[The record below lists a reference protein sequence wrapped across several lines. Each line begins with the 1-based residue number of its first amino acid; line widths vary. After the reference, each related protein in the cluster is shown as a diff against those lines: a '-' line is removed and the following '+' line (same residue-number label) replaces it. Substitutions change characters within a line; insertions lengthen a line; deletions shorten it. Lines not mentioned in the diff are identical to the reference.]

1 MTLTV
6 IITTSYGL
14 IGDEVI
20 MSAGLFA
27 QIVNIG
33 LVVLFVLIIVG
44 FVIAAFIGY
53 KRGIW
58 SSTYR
63 MIFMLILVS
72 AGLLSLSAIAEII
85 GNLNLDPLI
94 PYETIVLT
102 NAKTGMVY
110 FAPITS
116 FHETLVSCLR
126 GFYYLYNVSGSYAAA
141 TEFAEAL
148 AYSTVKLV
156 SFVVIM
162 ILIVTVGWLLSTI
175 LWHALFK
182 RLIPKLARNKIKVR
196 WAGAIMNSVSYVV
209 VGFLLLSPLTSMVNI
224 INQNY
229 SRRNDDNQ
237 IVSYL
242 NGFMDSYDNSLFAKT
257 FFNWTVDSSSGL
269 TLDATIL
276 NNLTSSS
283 LENGSIGIISSVSEL
298 TNIASVL
305 VENVL
310 IGPNGEITYSI
321 PEMINQE
328 YIEALFASL
337 KNSNLLMTIIPIAV
351 QLSINSDLLA
361 DVVDMSMLDLSDA
374 EWDKELDAIETI
386 TIDIANSGL
395 VDSFMDEEGNI
406 VIPSDPASIVTS
418 LLTNK
423 TYQYTYHALSTI
435 SKSKLL
441 SRSIP
446 ALIQYFIA
454 NGGETMSAYFPAS
467 FEALNDIDW
476 GFELSTIYDCLY
488 QMYCVDDRIV
498 TAILSMNSATP
509 EGEVSG
515 LSPFRAGEEPEEV
528 NLMDVILEN
537 IDSYRRILVGETNS
551 SNELIN
557 IDSNGR
563 TIVYSNGNR
572 IPGRRYCL
580 LDISLCK
587 TILSSLP
594 QLLDSVITDET
605 ASAAVTSVIEEL
617 SDGKWMKNFKE
628 EFNALFYCFSAF
640 GDDTSALNTLLSGE
654 LIPEGGSLSDID
666 ENLIKVLSKVLKRMD
681 NSKII
686 YAILLPTIRSLLT
699 SGSVADA
706 FTSSGIDIDIVTD
719 GIDKAEASR
728 TLGAELAKVISSVKS
743 IGTLTDILAS
753 GSDVPT
759 LISQLGQANES
770 IAYALD
776 AIYSCRIIN
785 PIPLPTDTYTANENF
800 LNVMSFIFGDSLNV
814 DGLSFDQSLLSNPS
828 IKWSNST
835 DSNGN
840 FFHDRFGRPIYDGEN
855 GAIANV
861 IRALGV
867 SDIMTVM
874 TDPNY
879 LSGSNITANLASL
892 ENDYHLSTVLAAV
905 GRSIVFSSTMGT
917 FLDAQLQQTG
927 ILDQGVS
934 FTNVTDWAEEG
945 EKLGV
950 LLTTIGEAA
959 IDISNLDLNAVTN
972 IVGLNNLLHSL
983 ADSSIFVDKTSG
995 DYLFSNWL
1003 YAKAESSLTNFSD
1016 GVNTFN
1022 LLQDPSTWDPT
1033 WGEQGPDQY
1042 TIVKNDFASLN
1053 EKADWYND
1061 EFISSFNTSIY
1072 ILPFTSYTNYWD
1084 NPQFIEDYSPI
1095 LELDEIGKIC
1105 KIVYWVSQAVATND
1119 LLSMPVRI
1127 FEGLINSLNDT
1138 TCLRV
1143 STYNYFEVAKSAF
1156 TGGTS
1161 SAFFD
1166 LEPANTPYLIS
1177 CDGYIYDYDTSQ
1189 VLRQV
1194 EIEHLTEIYSTY
1206 RYMIDKGVLDSNNQ
1220 FVTDMID
1227 EEVALRIRSSIV
1239 GVQQSIVFHRKGS
1252 ILDPDLSNDLDGY
1265 YPTVFQNAM
1274 GAFLT
1279 AENMGTIVYNAN
1291 NPKDIFYYDDYAAY
1305 LDPDLSPVTEKDV
1318 IKAKSDYI
1326 LDNYFDFAGAKNFSY
1341 NQQINEVNAI
1351 FTVIDAIV
1359 GGPIEGTNQKYQ
1371 GLRKADGSITFSF
1384 ENFDITN
1391 IGNALAV
1398 NQILTALNETN
1409 TMYDSVS
1416 NIISLSLENASQYDL
1431 VSSLTHVDFADAN
1444 VFYHYFDEAN
1454 LVGTQSYNW
1463 EAKFDEQE
1471 LSLVCDI
1478 LREVSKNQNGEPSAF
1493 PDLDTISTSS
1503 TSILNLQNFL
1513 HDLNESKIFHTGGPI
1528 LSLYI
1533 DVNHNVVLNNASSTG
1548 MTIFQEICVE
1558 LFSHDSISS
1567 SLFDVNSPKDQAN
1580 IALGNYSNADQKAV
1594 YLAESLFAFDG
1605 QGALALSLPAQT
1617 LEIDNIADFMVAA
1630 LDFNASNFNS
1640 MDLMSIN
1647 TSDARE
1653 VLVALNDSNSL
1664 YDAVPNLIYTM
1675 MNRDF
1680 ATFQGVDLSDASSFY
1695 HYEISGITNYN
1706 VKYDVDEIDNIITLV
1721 NDYQLFT
1728 GIVGTNDMEDLAV
1741 IKALMENGY
1750 IYDILV
1756 DAYASNILHSSN
1768 EYLASSTH
1776 MTVFEQVVNMF
1787 VSRSGLTNYAY
1798 PVNGD
1803 ATMMAKIKAVTTLD
1817 EAYKVNVTTIN
1828 TTGYHE
1834 NWLRV
1839 TNNDEIHALVDFIS
1853 ISQSI
1858 LGESGT
1864 MDVADLQM
1872 NNINPDETKTIMMA
1886 INKVDFLSDVLPVFV
1901 NQGLDAI
1908 GLNTLATYNSVS
1920 YSHFNIGQYQYGGDR
1935 SMSNLEFCEINN
1947 IYAAL
1952 NNMVRVDGE
1961 NNFDGYY
1968 GLNNLV
1974 ALSENTDN
1982 FDGIIRFISHSRILN
1997 TDSAG
2002 SFNTMWDLS
2011 SYPASARGLL
2021 LYNILTA
2028 GSSNPSDGAN
2038 LGQYIT
2044 GATPEEKIATL
2055 SRIFTI
2061 PNYNDLAE
2069 SKGLFALASNSD
2081 EIDSNNL
2088 NINDF
2093 NAVTE
2098 ARSALTSS
2106 MRIATD
2112 AFGDSTNIRSYFASE
2127 IISSLLDQFMEI
2139 QYDVIDGFTYYYEE
2153 VHFGASSYLDIDED
2167 VYNNVSFAECD
2178 GLNGA
2183 FDTILIINK
2192 IMSETI
2198 FPTRS
2203 ELINTF
2209 TLMDNSQA
2217 SKILYLAR
2225 AHNNLGTITQTVPPT
2240 WSDYTANVYV
2250 PGFLF
2255 STYGTSLV
2263 DHFAL
2268 S

>member
-14 IGDEVI
+14 MGDKVI

-33 LVVLFVLIIVG
+33 LIVLFVLIIVG
-44 FVIAAFIGY
+44 FIIAAFIGY

-63 MIFMLILVS
+63 MIFMLILVA

-85 GNLNLDPLI
+85 GNFNLDPLI

-102 NAKTGMVY
+102 NDKTGMVY

-148 AYSTVKLV
+148 AYSAVKLV
-156 SFVVIM
+156 AFVVIM
-162 ILIVTVGWLLSTI
+162 TLVVTLGWLLSTI

-196 WAGAIMNSVSYVV
+196 WVGAIMNSVTYVV

-229 SRRNDDNQ
+229 SRRNDDNE

-298 TNIASVL
+298 TNIASIL
-305 VENVL
+305 AENIL
-310 IGPNGEITYSI
+310 IGPNGEITFSV
-321 PEMINQE
+321 PEMVNQE

-337 KNSNLLMTIIPIAV
+337 KDSNLLMTIIPIAV

-423 TYQYTYHALSTI
+423 AYQYTYHALSTI

-454 NGGETMSAYFPAS
+454 NGGETMSSYFPAS

-551 SNELIN
+551 ANELIN

-563 TIVYSNGNR
+563 TIVYSNGKR
-572 IPGRRYCL
+572 IAGRRYCL

-587 TILSSLP
+587 TIFSSLP
-594 QLLDSVITDET
+594 QLLGSIITDET

-617 SDGKWMKNFKE
+617 SAGKWMKNFKE

-640 GDDTSALNTLLSGE
+640 GDDPSALDTLLSGQ
-654 LIPEGGSLSDID
+654 LVPEGGSLSDID

-706 FTSSGIDIDIVTD
+706 FTSSGIDIAIVTD
-719 GIDKAEASR
+719 GINKAEASR
-728 TLGAELAKVISSVKS
+728 TLGAELAKIISSVKS

-800 LNVMSFIFGDSLNV
+800 LNVMSYIFGDSINV
-814 DGLSFDQSLLSNPS
+814 DGLTFDQTLLSDPN

-861 IRALGV
+861 IRAFGV
-867 SDIMTVM
+867 SGIMTVM

-879 LSGSNITANLASL
+879 LSGSNITDNLASL
-892 ENDYHLSTVLAAV
+892 ENDYHLSTILAAV
-905 GRSIVFSSTMGT
+905 GRSVVFSSTMGT

-972 IVGLNNLLHSL
+972 VVGLNNLLHAL
-983 ADSSIFVDKTSG
+983 ADSSIFIDKTSG

-1003 YAKAESSLTNFSD
+1003 YVKVENSLTNFSD

-1022 LLQDPSTWDPT
+1022 LIRDPSVWDPT

-1042 TIVKNDFASLN
+1042 TIVKTDFASLD
-1053 EKADWYND
+1053 EKADWFDN
-1061 EFISSFNTSIY
+1061 EFVSSFNTSIY
-1072 ILPFTSYTNYWD
+1072 VLPFASYTNYWD
-1084 NPQFIEDYSPI
+1084 NPQFIDDYSPI

-1105 KIVYWVSQAVATND
+1105 KIVYWVSQAVAMND

-1156 TGGTS
+1156 SGGTS

-1177 CDGYIYDYDTSQ
+1177 CEEYIYDYDSSRT
-1189 VLRQV
+1189 LRQV
-1194 EIEHLTEIYSTY
+1194 EIDHLTDIYSTY
-1206 RYMIDKGVLDSNNQ
+1206 RYMIDEGVLDSNNQ
-1220 FVTDMID
+1220 FVTDIID
-1227 EEVALRIRSSIV
+1227 EEAALQIRNSIV
-1239 GVQQSIVFHRKGS
+1239 GIQQSIVFHRKGS

-1279 AENMGTIVYNAN
+1279 AEDMGTIVYNAN
-1291 NPKDIFYYDDYAAY
+1291 NPKDIFYYDAYAAY

-1326 LDNYFDFAGAKNFSY
+1326 LDHYFDYAGAKNFNY

-1371 GLRKADGSITFSF
+1371 GLRKTDGSITFSF

-1391 IGNALAV
+1391 TGNALAI

-1416 NIISLSLENASQYDL
+1416 NIISLALENVSQYDL
-1431 VSSLTHVDFADAN
+1431 VSSLTHVNFADAN

-1454 LVGTQSYNW
+1454 LVGTQAYNW

-1478 LREVSKNQNGEPSAF
+1478 LREVSKNQNGEPSSF

-1528 LSLYI
+1528 LSLSF
-1533 DVNHNVVLNNASSTG
+1533 DVNHDVVLNNASSTG

-1580 IALGNYSNADQKAV
+1580 MALGNYSNADQKAT
-1594 YLAESLFAFDG
+1594 YLAESLFTYDG
-1605 QGALALSLPAQT
+1605 QGALALSLPSQA

-1630 LDFNASNFNS
+1630 LDFNASNFTS

-1647 TSDARE
+1647 ASDARE

-1680 ATFQGVDLSDASSFY
+1680 TTFQGVDLSDASSFY
-1695 HYEISGITNYN
+1695 HYEVSGTTNYN
-1706 VKYDVDEIDNIITLV
+1706 VKYDVDEIDNIITIV
-1721 NDYQLFT
+1721 TDYQLFT
-1728 GIVGTNDMEDLAV
+1728 GIVGTNSMEDLAV

-1756 DAYASNILHSSN
+1756 DAYTSNILHASN
-1768 EYLASSTH
+1768 EYLTSTTH

-1787 VSRSGLTNYAY
+1787 ASRSGLTNYAY

-1803 ATMMAKIKAVTTLD
+1803 AQMMAKIKAVTTLD
-1817 EAYKVNVTTIN
+1817 EAYKVNVTTLN

-1839 TNNDEIHALVDFIS
+1839 TNNDEIHSLVNFIS
-1853 ISQSI
+1853 LSQSI

-1864 MDVADLQM
+1864 MNVADLHM
-1872 NNINPDETKTIMMA
+1872 NNINPNETKTIMMA
-1886 INKVDFLSDVLPVFV
+1886 INQVDFLSDVLPVFV
-1901 NQGLDAI
+1901 NQGFDAI
-1908 GLNTLATYNSVS
+1908 GLNALATYNSVS
-1920 YSHFNIGQYQYGGDR
+1920 YSYFNIGQYQYGGDR
-1935 SMSNLEFCEINN
+1935 SSSNIEFCEINN

-1952 NNMVRVDGE
+1952 TNMMKVDVE

-1968 GLNNLV
+1968 SLNNLV
-1974 ALSENTDN
+1974 ALSENTNN
-1982 FDGIIRFISHSRILN
+1982 FDGIVSFISHSRILN
-1997 TDSAG
+1997 TDSTG
-2002 SFNTMWDLS
+2002 SYNAMWTLS
-2011 SYPASARGLL
+2011 TYQVSARGVLV
-2021 LYNILTA
+2021 YNILTA
-2028 GSSNPSDGAN
+2028 GASNPSDGAN

-2044 GATPEEKIATL
+2044 GTTPEEKIASL

-2069 SKGLFALASNSD
+2069 SKGLFALASNSN
-2081 EIDSNNL
+2081 EIDTNNL

-2098 ARSALTSS
+2098 ARTALTSS
-2106 MRIATD
+2106 MCIATD
-2112 AFGDSTNIRSYFASE
+2112 AFGDNTNIRSYFASE
-2127 IISSLLDQFMEI
+2127 IIASLLDQFMEI
-2139 QYDVIDGFTYYYEE
+2139 QYDVIDGLAYYYEE

-2167 VYNNVSFAECD
+2167 VYNNINFAECD

-2183 FDTILIINK
+2183 FDTVLIINK
-2192 IMSETI
+2192 IMTETV

-2203 ELINTF
+2203 ELISAF

-2225 AHNNLGTITQTVPPT
+2225 VHDNLGMITQTVPPI
-2240 WSDYTANVYV
+2240 WSDYTANVYA

-2255 STYGTSLV
+2255 STYGTSLAYY
-2263 DHFAL
+2263 FAL

>member
-14 IGDEVI
+14 MGDEVI
-20 MSAGLFA
+20 MSADLFA

-44 FVIAAFIGY
+44 FIIAAFIGY

-63 MIFMLILVS
+63 MVFMMILVA

-85 GNLNLDPLI
+85 GNFNLDPLI
-94 PYETIVLT
+94 PYETIILT
-102 NAKTGMVY
+102 NEKTGMVY

-148 AYSTVKLV
+148 AYSAVKLV
-156 SFVVIM
+156 AFVVIM
-162 ILIVTVGWLLSTI
+162 FFIVTLGWLLCTI
-175 LWHALFK
+175 LWHVLFK
-182 RLIPKLARNKIKVR
+182 RLIPKLARNKIKIR
-196 WAGAIMNSVSYVV
+196 WAGAIMNSISYVV
-209 VGFLLLSPLTSMVNI
+209 VGFLLISPLTSMVNI

-229 SRRNDDNQ
+229 SRRNDDNE

-242 NGFMDSYDNSLFAKT
+242 NGFMGSYDNSLFAKT
-257 FFNWTVDSSSGL
+257 FFNWTVDPSSGL

-283 LENGSIGIISSVSEL
+283 LENGSIGIIGSVSEL

-305 VENVL
+305 VENIL
-310 IGPNGEITYSI
+310 IGPNGEISYSI
-321 PEMINQE
+321 PEMVNQE
-328 YIEALFASL
+328 YIEALFSSL
-337 KNSNLLMTIIPIAV
+337 KDSNLLMTIIPIAV
-351 QLSINSDLLA
+351 QLAINSDLLA
-361 DVVDMSMLDLSDA
+361 GVVDLSMLDLSDA

-395 VDSFMDEEGNI
+395 VDSFMDEEGNV
-406 VIPSDPASIVTS
+406 VIPSDPASIVTG

-423 TYQYTYHALSTI
+423 AYQYTYHALSTI
-435 SKSKLL
+435 SQSKLL

-446 ALIQYFIA
+446 ALIQYFID
-454 NGGETMSAYFPAS
+454 NGGETMSSYFPAT

-476 GFELSTIYDCLY
+476 GFELSTVYDCLY
-488 QMYCVDDRIV
+488 QMYCVDDRIIS
-498 TAILSMNSATP
+498 AILSNNSTNP
-509 EGEVSG
+509 EGEGGSEGEGSG
-515 LSPFRAGEEPEEV
+515 LVPFRADEEPEQV
-528 NLMDVILEN
+528 NLIDIILEN

-551 SNELIN
+551 ANELIN

-563 TIVYSNGNR
+563 TIVYSNGKR
-572 IPGRRYCL
+572 IAGRRYCL

-587 TILSSLP
+587 TVFASLP
-594 QLLDSVITDET
+594 QLLGSVITDET

-617 SDGKWMKNFKE
+617 SAGKWMKNFKE

-640 GDDTSALNTLLSGE
+640 GDDPSALDTLLSGE
-654 LIPEGGSLSDID
+654 LVPEGGSLGDID

-719 GIDKAEASR
+719 GINKAEASR
-728 TLGAELAKVISSVKS
+728 TLGVELAKVIGSVKS
-743 IGTLTDILAS
+743 VGTLTDILAS

-785 PIPLPTDTYTANENF
+785 PIPLSTDTYTINENF
-800 LNVMSFIFGDSLNV
+800 LNVMNFIFGDSLNV
-814 DGLSFDQSLLSNPS
+814 DGLTFDQALLSDPN

-840 FFHDRFGRPIYDGEN
+840 FFHDRYGRPIYDGEN

-861 IRALGV
+861 IRALGT
-867 SDIMTVM
+867 SGIMTVM

-879 LSGSNITANLASL
+879 LSGSNITDNLASL

-905 GRSIVFSSTMGT
+905 GRSVVFSSTMGT

-950 LLTTIGEAA
+950 LLTTIGEVE
-959 IDISNLDLNAVTN
+959 IDMSNLDLNAVTN
-972 IVGLNNLLHSL
+972 VVGLNNLLHAL
-983 ADSSIFVDKTSG
+983 ADSSIFIDKTSG

-1003 YAKAESSLTNFSD
+1003 YVKVESSLTNFSD
-1016 GVNTFN
+1016 GINTFN
-1022 LLQDPSTWDPT
+1022 LIQDPSVWDPT

-1042 TIVKNDFASLN
+1042 TIVKNDFVSLD
-1053 EKADWYND
+1053 EKDDWYDD
-1061 EFISSFNTSIY
+1061 EFASSFNTSSY
-1072 ILPFTSYTNYWD
+1072 ILPFANYTNYWD

-1095 LELDEIGKIC
+1095 LDLDEIGKIC

-1177 CDGYIYDYDTSQ
+1177 CDEYIYNYDSSRE
-1189 VLRQV
+1189 LRQV
-1194 EIEHLTEIYSTY
+1194 EIDHLTEIYSTY
-1206 RYMIDKGVLDSNNQ
+1206 RYMIDEGVLDSNNQ

-1227 EEVALRIRSSIV
+1227 EEVALQIRSSIV
-1239 GVQQSIVFHRKGS
+1239 GIQQSIVFHRKGS
-1252 ILDPDLSNDLDGY
+1252 ILDPDLSDDTDGY

-1279 AENMGTIVYNAN
+1279 AEDMGTIIYNVH
-1291 NPKDIFYYDDYAAY
+1291 NPKDTFYYDDYAVY
-1305 LDPDLSPVTEKDV
+1305 LEPGLSTVTEKDI

-1326 LDNYFDFAGAKNFSY
+1326 LDNYFDYAGDNNFSY

-1351 FTVIDAIV
+1351 FTAIDAIV

-1371 GLRKADGSITFSF
+1371 GLRKTDGSITFSF

-1391 IGNALAV
+1391 TGNALAV

-1409 TMYDSVS
+1409 TLYDSVS
-1416 NIISLSLENASQYDL
+1416 NIISLTLENVSQYDL
-1431 VSSLTHVDFADAN
+1431 VSSLTHVNFEDTN
-1444 VFYHYFDEAN
+1444 VFYHYFDETN
-1454 LVGTQSYNW
+1454 LVGTQTYNW
-1463 EAKFDEQE
+1463 EAKFDDQE

-1478 LREVSKNQNGEPSAF
+1478 LREVSKNQNGEPSTF

-1528 LSLYI
+1528 LSLSF
-1533 DVNHNVVLNNASSTG
+1533 DVNQDVVLSNNSSTG
-1548 MTIFQEICVE
+1548 MTVFQEICVE
-1558 LFSHDSISS
+1558 LFSHDLISS
-1567 SLFDVNSPKDQAN
+1567 SLFNVNSPKDQAN
-1580 IALGNYSNADQKAV
+1580 MTLGNYSSADQKAV
-1594 YLAESLFAFDG
+1594 YLAESLFTYDG
-1605 QGALALSLPAQT
+1605 QGALALSLPSQA

-1630 LDFNASNFNS
+1630 LDFNASNFTS
-1640 MDLMSIN
+1640 LDLMAIN

-1653 VLVALNDSNSL
+1653 VLIALNESNSL
-1664 YDAVPNLIYTM
+1664 YDAVPNLIYTV

-1680 ATFQGVDLSDASSFY
+1680 TTFQGVDLSDASSFY
-1695 HYEISGITNYN
+1695 HYDISGTTNYN
-1706 VKYDVDEIDNIITLV
+1706 VKFDVDEIDNIMTLV

-1728 GIVGTNDMEDLAV
+1728 GIVGSNNMEDLAV

-1756 DAYASNILHSSN
+1756 DAYTSNILHSSN
-1768 EYLASSTH
+1768 EYLTSSTH

-1787 VSRSGLTNYAY
+1787 VSRSGLTSYAY

-1803 ATMMAKIKAVTTLD
+1803 ANMMAKIKAVTTLD

-1828 TTGYHE
+1828 TNGYHE

-1853 ISQSI
+1853 VSQSI

-1864 MDVADLQM
+1864 MDVADLHM
-1872 NNINPDETKTIMMA
+1872 DNINPDETKTIMMA

-1901 NQGLDAI
+1901 EQGFDAI
-1908 GLNTLATYNSVS
+1908 GLNSLATYNSIS
-1920 YSHFNIGQYQYGGDR
+1920 YSYFNIGQYQYGGDR
-1935 SMSNLEFCEINN
+1935 SSSNIEFCEINN
-1947 IYAAL
+1947 IHAAL
-1952 NNMVRVDGE
+1952 ANLVKVDGE
-1961 NNFDGYY
+1961 SNFDGYY
-1968 GLNNLV
+1968 SLNNLV

-1982 FDGIIRFISHSRILN
+1982 FDGIISFISHSRILN
-1997 TDSAG
+1997 TDPTG
-2002 SFNTMWDLS
+2002 LFNTMWTLS

-2028 GSSNPSDGAN
+2028 GASNPSDGAN

-2044 GATPEEKIATL
+2044 GATSEEKIATL

-2061 PNYNDLAE
+2061 SNYNYLAE

-2098 ARSALTSS
+2098 ARTALTSS
-2106 MRIATD
+2106 MCIATD
-2112 AFGDSTNIRSYFASE
+2112 AFGNNTNVRSYFGSE

-2139 QYDVIDGFTYYYEE
+2139 QYDVIDGLAYY
-2153 VHFGASSYLDIDED
+2153 
-2167 VYNNVSFAECD
+2167 
-2178 GLNGA
+2178 
-2183 FDTILIINK
+2183 
-2192 IMSETI
+2192 
-2198 FPTRS
+2198 
-2203 ELINTF
+2203 
-2209 TLMDNSQA
+2209 
-2217 SKILYLAR
+2217 
-2225 AHNNLGTITQTVPPT
+2225 
-2240 WSDYTANVYV
+2240 
-2250 PGFLF
+2250 
-2255 STYGTSLV
+2255 
-2263 DHFAL
+2263 
-2268 S
+2268 

>member
-1 MTLTV
+1 
-6 IITTSYGL
+6 
-14 IGDEVI
+14 

-33 LVVLFVLIIVG
+33 LVVLFALIIVG

-63 MIFMLILVS
+63 MIFMLILVA
-72 AGLLSLSAIAEII
+72 AGLLSLTAIAEII
-85 GNLNLDPLI
+85 GNINLDPLI
-94 PYETIVLT
+94 PYETIILT
-102 NAKTGMVY
+102 NDKTGMIY
-110 FAPITS
+110 YAPIGS

-148 AYSTVKLV
+148 AYSAVKLV
-156 SFVVIM
+156 AFVVIM
-162 ILIVTVGWLLSTI
+162 ILIITLGWLLSTI

-196 WAGAIMNSVSYVV
+196 WAGAIMNSVTYVV
-209 VGFLLLSPLTSMVNI
+209 VGFLLLSPLTSMINI

-242 NGFMDSYDNSLFAKT
+242 NGFIDSYDNSLFAKT

-305 VENVL
+305 AENVL
-310 IGPNGEITYSI
+310 IGPNGEITFSI
-321 PEMINQE
+321 PEMVNQE

-337 KNSNLLMTIIPIAV
+337 KESNLLMTIIPIAV
-351 QLSINSDLLA
+351 QLSTHSDLLA
-361 DVVDMSMLDLSDA
+361 DVIDLSMLDLSDA

-406 VIPSDPASIVTS
+406 VIPSDPATMVTG

-423 TYQYTYHALSTI
+423 AYQYTYHALSTI
-435 SKSKLL
+435 SQSKLL

-446 ALIQYFIA
+446 ALIQYFIT
-454 NGGETMSAYFPAS
+454 NGGETMSSYFPSS

-476 GFELSTIYDCLY
+476 GFELSTVYDSLY
-488 QMYCVDDRIV
+488 QMYCVDDRII
-498 TAILSMNSATP
+498 TAILNMNSTTP
-509 EGEVSG
+509 DDGGEEGSG
-515 LSPFRAGEEPEEV
+515 LSPFRAGEESEQV

-537 IDSYRRILVGETNS
+537 IDSYRRILVGDTNS
-551 SNELIN
+551 ANELIN
-557 IDSNGR
+557 IDSDGR
-563 TIVYSNGNR
+563 TIVYSNGKR
-572 IPGRRYCL
+572 IAGRRYCL

-587 TILSSLP
+587 TLFSSLP
-594 QLLDSVITDET
+594 QLLGSIITDET

-617 SDGKWMKNFKE
+617 STGKWMKNFKE

-640 GDDTSALNTLLSGE
+640 GDDPSALNTLLSGE
-654 LIPEGGSLSDID
+654 LVPEGGSLSDID
-666 ENLIKVLSKVLKRMD
+666 QNLIKVLSKVLKRMD

-706 FTSSGIDIDIVTD
+706 FTSSGIDIDIVSD

-753 GSDVPT
+753 GSDVPS

-785 PIPLPTDTYTANENF
+785 PIPLPTDTYSANENF
-800 LNVMSFIFGDSLNV
+800 LNVMSYIFGDSLNV
-814 DGLSFDQSLLSNPS
+814 DGLTFDQTLLSDPN

-861 IRALGV
+861 IRSLG
-867 SDIMTVM
+867 SSGIMTVM

-879 LSGSNITANLASL
+879 LSGSNITDNLASL
-892 ENDYHLSTVLAAV
+892 ENTYHLSTVLAAV

-972 IVGLNNLLHSL
+972 VVGLNNLLHAL
-983 ADSSIFVDKTSG
+983 ADSSIFTDKTSG

-1003 YAKAESSLTNFSD
+1003 YVKVESSLTNFSD

-1022 LLQDPSTWDPT
+1022 LIQDPSIWDPT

-1053 EKADWYND
+1053 EKADWYDN
-1061 EFISSFNTSIY
+1061 EFVSSFNTSIY
-1072 ILPFTSYTNYWD
+1072 VLPFASYTNYWD
-1084 NPQFIEDYSPI
+1084 NPQFIDDYSPI
-1095 LELDEIGKIC
+1095 LELDEIGRIC

-1143 STYNYFEVAKSAF
+1143 ATYNYFEVAKSAF
-1156 TGGTS
+1156 SGGTS

-1166 LEPANTPYLIS
+1166 LAPANTPYLIS
-1177 CDGYIYDYDTSQ
+1177 CEQYIYDYDSSRT
-1189 VLRQV
+1189 LRQV
-1194 EIEHLTEIYSTY
+1194 EIDHLTEIYSTY
-1206 RYMIDKGVLDSNNQ
+1206 RYMIDEGVLDSNNQ
-1220 FVTDMID
+1220 FVTDTID
-1227 EEVALRIRSSIV
+1227 EEVALQIRSSIV
-1239 GVQQSIVFHRKGS
+1239 GIQQSIVFHRKGS
-1252 ILDPDLSNDLDGY
+1252 ILDPDLSDDSDGY

-1279 AENMGTIVYNAN
+1279 AEDMGTIVYNAN
-1291 NPKDIFYYDDYAAY
+1291 NPKDVFYYDTYAAY
-1305 LDPDLSPVTEKDV
+1305 LEPGLSPVTEKDV

-1326 LDNYFDFAGAKNFSY
+1326 LDNYFDYAGAKNFSY

-1351 FTVIDAIV
+1351 FNVIDAIV

-1371 GLRKADGSITFSF
+1371 GLRKTDGSITFSF

-1391 IGNALAV
+1391 TGNALAV

-1416 NIISLSLENASQYDL
+1416 NIISLTLDNVSQYDL
-1431 VSSLTHVDFADAN
+1431 VSDLTHVNFADTN

-1454 LVGTQSYNW
+1454 LVGAQTYNW

-1478 LREVSKNQNGEPSAF
+1478 LSEVSKNQNGEPSTF
-1493 PDLDTISTSS
+1493 PDLDTINTSS

-1513 HDLNESKIFHTGGPI
+1513 HDLNESKMFHTGGPKLSLSFDVHHDVI
-1528 LSLYI
+1528 LS
-1533 DVNHNVVLNNASSTG
+1533 NASSTG
-1548 MTIFQEICVE
+1548 MTVFQEICVE

-1567 SLFDVNSPKDQAN
+1567 SLFNVNSPKDQAN
-1580 IALGNYSNADQKAV
+1580 MTLGNYSNADQKAV
-1594 YLAESLFAFDG
+1594 YLADNLFTSDG
-1605 QGALALSLPAQT
+1605 QGALALSLSSQSA
-1617 LEIDNIADFMVAA
+1617 EIDNIADFMVAA
-1630 LDFNASNFNS
+1630 LNFNASNFTS

-1680 ATFQGVDLSDASSFY
+1680 TTFQGVDLSDASSFY
-1695 HYEISGITNYN
+1695 HYDETGTTDYN

-1728 GIVGTNDMEDLAV
+1728 GIVGTNPMEDLAV
-1741 IKALMENGY
+1741 IKALLENGY

-1756 DAYASNILHSSN
+1756 DTYTSNTLHASN
-1768 EYLASSTH
+1768 EYLTSSTH

-1787 VSRSGLTNYAY
+1787 VSRSGLTSYAY
-1798 PVNGD
+1798 PVDGD
-1803 ATMMAKIKAVTTLD
+1803 AQMMAKIKAVTTLD

-1853 ISQSI
+1853 LSQSI

-1864 MDVADLQM
+1864 MDVADLHM
-1872 NNINPDETKTIMMA
+1872 DNINPNETKTIMMA

-1901 NQGLDAI
+1901 NQGFEAI
-1908 GLNTLATYNSVS
+1908 GLNALSTYNSVTYS
-1920 YSHFNIGQYQYGGDR
+1920 YFNIGQYQYGGDR
-1935 SMSNLEFCEINN
+1935 SSSNIEFCEINN
-1947 IYAAL
+1947 IQAAL
-1952 NNMVRVDGE
+1952 TNMMKVDGE

-1974 ALSENTDN
+1974 ALSENTEN

-1997 TDSAG
+1997 TDSTG
-2002 SFNTMWDLS
+2002 SYNTMWDLS
-2011 SYPASARGLL
+2011 SYPASTRGLL

-2028 GSSNPSDGAN
+2028 GVSNPSEGAN

-2061 PNYNDLAE
+2061 PSYNDLAE
-2069 SKGLFALASNSD
+2069 SKGLFALASHSD

-2088 NINDF
+2088 DINDF
-2093 NAVTE
+2093 NAVSE
-2098 ARSALTSS
+2098 ARTALTSS
-2106 MRIATD
+2106 MRTAAD
-2112 AFGDSTNIRSYFASE
+2112 AFGDNTNIRSYFASE
-2127 IISSLLDQFMEI
+2127 IIASLLDQFMEI
-2139 QYDVIDGFTYYYEE
+2139 QYDVIDGLTYYYEE
-2153 VHFGASSYLDIDED
+2153 VHFGASSYLDIDEA
-2167 VYNNVSFAECD
+2167 VYDNVNFSECD

-2183 FDTILIINK
+2183 FETVQIVNK
-2192 IMSETI
+2192 IMADGV
-2198 FPTRS
+2198 FPTRN
-2203 ELINTF
+2203 ELINAF

-2217 SKILYLAR
+2217 AKILYLAR
-2225 AHNNLGTITQTVPPT
+2225 VHDNLGLITQSVPPT
-2240 WSDYTANVYV
+2240 WSDYTANVYA

-2255 STYGTSLV
+2255 STYGTSLA
-2263 DHFAL
+2263 DYFAL